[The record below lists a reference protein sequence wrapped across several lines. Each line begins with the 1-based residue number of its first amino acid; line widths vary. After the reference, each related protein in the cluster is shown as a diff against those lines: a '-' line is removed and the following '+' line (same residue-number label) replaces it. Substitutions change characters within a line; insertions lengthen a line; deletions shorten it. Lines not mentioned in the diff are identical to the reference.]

1 VIKRDKGEKGT
12 LAIVLYSCRAGAAA
26 TVTCRVPRL
35 SARHCMVIHCVSSS
49 GSLVCDGDV
58 VPLSDYGRQRGT
70 RKKRGHEGCVATPRL
85 AIVLYSRRTGVAATV
100 TAVFRGSRLGLGM
113 IIHCVSYARSPIC
126 DGDAVALPEL
136 LIYHRNL
143 TSFELQNQISSA
155 TKRNKEEK
163 GTRGMHGC
171 V

>member
-1 VIKRDKGEKGT
+1 VT
-12 LAIVLYSCRAGAAA
+12 
-26 TVTCRVPRL
+26 TVTAVFHGCQLGL
-35 SARHCMVIHCVSSS
+35 SMVIHCVSST
-49 GSLVCDGDV
+49 GSPIYDGDV
-58 VPLSDYGRQRGT
+58 VALPGYRSIIVISLFLSNSRIRYLGRRRGT
-70 RKKRGHEGCVATPRL
+70 KKKRGHEGCAATPRL
-85 AIVLYSRRTGVAATV
+85 AIVLYSRRTGVAAIV
-100 TAVFRGSRLGLGM
+100 TTVFRGSRLGLGM
-113 IIHCVSYARSPIC
+113 IIHYVSYARSPIC
-126 DGDAVALPEL
+126 DGDAAALPEL